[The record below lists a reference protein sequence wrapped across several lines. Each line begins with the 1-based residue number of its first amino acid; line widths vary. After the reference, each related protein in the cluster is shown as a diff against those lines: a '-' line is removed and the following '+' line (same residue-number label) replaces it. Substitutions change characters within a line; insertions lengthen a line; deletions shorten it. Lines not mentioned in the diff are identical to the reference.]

1 MVRRNADEL
10 IQRVMT
16 QVGTASTAI
25 DRNIEQ
31 ILRAVHDHLKMDVSF
46 VSEFGTR
53 DRVFRQVINDGG
65 RVALRSGDT
74 MPMDAGYCLRVV
86 QGKVPQL
93 IPDTARV
100 PAALEIPETKALPIG
115 SHMSVPIVL
124 TDGRIYGTF
133 CCFSFEAKMDLDERD
148 LHMMRAFAQLLAI
161 QVEGNLEAVRN
172 HGAKV
177 ERISSVLEMGQ
188 PRIVYQ
194 PIYRL
199 SDQKIIGIECL
210 SRFDMEP
217 RRPPDAWF
225 NEANEIG
232 LGMRLEINAMLTAL
246 DGLRN
251 VPGDFYVAV
260 NVSPQTLINGD
271 ILEYLDVV
279 DASRIVLE
287 ITEHALVDDYL
298 PLQET
303 VEKLRAAGVRFAV
316 DDAGAGYSNMR
327 HILTLHP
334 EIIKMDISLTRNIDS
349 DTPRKALAAAMI
361 GFGKQT
367 GSHVVAEGVET
378 QRELEALEALGVHE
392 VQGYHLSHPL
402 SRDALLGVL
411 REGRRLN

>member
-100 PAALEIPETKALPIG
+100 PAALEIPETTALPIG

-402 SRDALLGVL
+402 SRDALLSVL

>member
-124 TDGRIYGTF
+124 TDGRVYGTF

-232 LGMRLEINAMLTAL
+232 LGMRLEINAMMTAL
-246 DGLRN
+246 DGLRD

-303 VEKLRAAGVRFAV
+303 VEKLRAAGLRFAV

-402 SRDALLGVL
+402 SRDALLSVL

>member
-1 MVRRNADEL
+1 
-10 IQRVMT
+10 
-16 QVGTASTAI
+16 
-25 DRNIEQ
+25 
-31 ILRAVHDHLKMDVSF
+31 
-46 VSEFGTR
+46 
-53 DRVFRQVINDGG
+53 
-65 RVALRSGDT
+65 
-74 MPMDAGYCLRVV
+74 
-86 QGKVPQL
+86 
-93 IPDTARV
+93 
-100 PAALEIPETKALPIG
+100 
-115 SHMSVPIVL
+115 
-124 TDGRIYGTF
+124 
-133 CCFSFEAKMDLDERD
+133 
-148 LHMMRAFAQLLAI
+148 
-161 QVEGNLEAVRN
+161 
-172 HGAKV
+172 
-177 ERISSVLEMGQ
+177 
-188 PRIVYQ
+188 
-194 PIYRL
+194 
-199 SDQKIIGIECL
+199 
-210 SRFDMEP
+210 MEP

-246 DGLRN
+246 DGLRD

-260 NVSPQTLINGD
+260 NVSPQTLITGD

-279 DASRIVLE
+279 EASRIVLE

-298 PLQET
+298 PLQAT

-361 GFGKQT
+361 GFGRQT

-411 REGRRLN
+411 REGRSLN

>member
-1 MVRRNADEL
+1 
-10 IQRVMT
+10 MT
-16 QVGTASTAI
+16 QVGTASAAI
-25 DRNIEQ
+25 DSNIEQ

-46 VSEFGTR
+46 ISEFGTR

-65 RVALRSGDT
+65 RVALRAGDS
-74 MPMDAGYCLRVV
+74 MPLDAGYCLRVV
-86 QGKVPQL
+86 QGRIPQL

-100 PAALEIPETKALPIG
+100 PAALELPETKALPIG
-115 SHMSVPIVL
+115 SHMSVPIIL
-124 TDGRIYGTF
+124 TDGRVYGTF
-133 CCFSFEAKMDLDERD
+133 CCFGYTARMDLDERD

-177 ERISSVLEMGQ
+177 ERISGVLEMGQ

-199 SDQKIIGIECL
+199 SDQRIIGIECL

-246 DGLRN
+246 DGLRD

-260 NVSPQTLINGD
+260 NVSPQTLITGD

-279 DASRIVLE
+279 EASRIVLE

-298 PLQET
+298 PLQAT

-361 GFGKQT
+361 GFGRQT

-411 REGRRLN
+411 REGRSLN

>member
-1 MVRRNADEL
+1 
-10 IQRVMT
+10 MT

-124 TDGRIYGTF
+124 TDGRVYGTF

-232 LGMRLEINAMLTAL
+232 LGMRLEINAMMTAL
-246 DGLRN
+246 DGLRD

-303 VEKLRAAGVRFAV
+303 VEKLRAAGLRFAV

-402 SRDALLGVL
+402 SRDALLSVL

>member
-1 MVRRNADEL
+1 
-10 IQRVMT
+10 MT

-124 TDGRIYGTF
+124 TDGRVYGTF

-232 LGMRLEINAMLTAL
+232 LGMRLEINAMMTAL
-246 DGLRN
+246 DGLRD

-303 VEKLRAAGVRFAV
+303 VEKLRTAGLRFAV

-402 SRDALLGVL
+402 SRDALLSVL